1 MSNMK
6 RTYCNRNS
14 IHIDTHLVIF
24 ERKTIKANLK
34 RPFIKTSKLKMV
46 LCQFESVRT
55 RSLLSVIRLLYFCH
69 HHIIY
74 ITIRL
79 EECIEAI
86 FVGEY
91 EHVHRFISIGL
102 WCSHWRSRSRPR
114 SNTPKSTRSVARG
127 IFIISSFHIWKR
139 TLMIFK

>member
-1 MSNMK
+1 
-6 RTYCNRNS
+6 
-14 IHIDTHLVIF
+14 
-24 ERKTIKANLK
+24 
-34 RPFIKTSKLKMV
+34 MV

-79 EECIEAI
+79 EECIGAI

-102 WCSHWRSRSRPR
+102 
-114 SNTPKSTRSVARG
+114 
-127 IFIISSFHIWKR
+127 
-139 TLMIFK
+139 